1 LLLLIW
7 SASELRSLAFR
18 FTWEEYVY
26 IVKRFEDKIVAV
38 TGGAKGIGKGCCL
51 RFAAEGARVA
61 VLDLAMDDAA
71 AVAAECEKLSGQPAL
86 SLRCNVADIASVEA
100 AFKAIADTWGGVDV
114 VVASAGIYAG
124 QPLIEVPLESWQKV
138 IDIDL
143 TGVFLTN
150 KAAAAIL
157 MQRNAGGAIINI
169 SSMAGK
175 TSWPGSAQYSAAKSG
190 VIGLTRSVA
199 MELAPYKVNA
209 NAVCPGNT
217 MTEMV
222 LGVAKEVGGR
232 DGLSVEEWIA
242 LRSQDC
248 PMKRF
253 ATVEEIAGV
262 VAFLASPDAAFIN
275 GQAIEV
281 DGGMV
286 MS

>member
-1 LLLLIW
+1 M
-7 SASELRSLAFR
+7 
-18 FTWEEYVY
+18 YV
-26 IVKRFEDKIVAV
+26 IKRFEDKIAAV

-61 VLDLAMDDAA
+61 VLDLAMSEAA
-71 AVAAECEKLSGQPAL
+71 EVAAECERLSGQPAL
-86 SLRCNVADIASVEA
+86 ALSCNVA
-100 AFKAIADTWGGVDV
+100 
-114 VVASAGIYAG
+114 
-124 QPLIEVPLESWQKV
+124 VPLKDWQRT

-143 TGVFLTN
+143 TGVFLCN
-150 KAAAAIL
+150 QAAAPTL
-157 MQRNAGGAIINI
+157 MKQGCGSIINI

-199 MELAPYKVNA
+199 MELAPYKVNV

-286 MS
+286 MA

>member
-1 LLLLIW
+1 M
-7 SASELRSLAFR
+7 
-18 FTWEEYVY
+18 Y
-26 IVKRFEDKIVAV
+26 IVKRFDDRVAAV
-38 TGGAKGIGKGCCL
+38 TGGAKGIGRACCL
-51 RFAAEGARVA
+51 RFAEEGAKVA

-71 AVAAECEKLSGQPAL
+71 KTAAECEKLSGQPAL
-86 SLRCNVADIASVEA
+86 ALRCDVADAASVDA
-100 AFKAIADTWGGVDV
+100 ALNAVVDAWGSLDV
-114 VVASAGIYAG
+114 VVASAGIYSG
-124 QPLIEVPLESWQKV
+124 QPLVEVPLEAWQKV

-150 KAAAAIL
+150 KAAAVIMTTQHCGA
-157 MQRNAGGAIINI
+157 AIINI

-175 TSWPGSAQYSAAKSG
+175 TSWAASAQYSAAKSG

-199 MELAPYKVNA
+199 MELVPYGITV

-217 MTEMV
+217 STEMV
-222 LGVAKEVGGR
+222 QGVAATIAAR
-232 DGLSVEEWIA
+232 DGLTSAEW
-242 LRSQDC
+242 LRLRAEDC

-253 ATVEEIAGV
+253 ADSEEIAGV
-262 VAFLASPDAAFIN
+262 VAFLASRDAGYIT

>member
-1 LLLLIW
+1 M
-7 SASELRSLAFR
+7 
-18 FTWEEYVY
+18 Y
-26 IVKRFEDKIVAV
+26 IIKRFEDKVVVV

-51 RFAAEGARVA
+51 RFAQEGARVA

-86 SLRCNVADIASVEA
+86 SLRCNVADAAGVDA
-100 AFKAIADTWGGVDV
+100 AFQAIVGAWDGVDV

-124 QPLIEVPLESWQKV
+124 QPLVEVPLESWQKV
-138 IDIDL
+138 IDVDL

-157 MQRNAGGAIINI
+157 MRQNRGGAVINI

-175 TSWPGSAQYSAAKSG
+175 TSWSASAQYSAAKSG

-199 MELAPYKVNA
+199 MELAPYGATA
-209 NAVCPGNT
+209 NA
-217 MTEMV
+217 
-222 LGVAKEVGGR
+222 VGGR
-232 DGLSVEEWIA
+232 DGLSVKEWLA
-242 LRSQDC
+242 LRAQDC
-248 PMKRF
+248 PLKRF
-253 ATVEEIAGV
+253 ATTEEIAGV
-262 VAFLASPDAAFIN
+262 VAFLASPDAAYIN